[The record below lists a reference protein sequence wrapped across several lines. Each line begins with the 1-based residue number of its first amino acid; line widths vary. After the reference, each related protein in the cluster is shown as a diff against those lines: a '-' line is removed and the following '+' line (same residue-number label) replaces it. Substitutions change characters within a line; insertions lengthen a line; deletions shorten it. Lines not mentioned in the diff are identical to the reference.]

1 VVTRGVFDRLS
12 DLLTKTLASGS
23 SLSGRDAYWQ
33 KQKTTAATTLTDHDE
48 EFKRLDQR
56 YRLSFGQMDSMVRE
70 LNSTGDF
77 LSNQMKMWTSGN

>member
-1 VVTRGVFDRLS
+1 
-12 DLLTKTLASGS
+12 LASGS

-33 KQKTTAATTLTDHDE
+33 KQKTTAATTLTDLDE